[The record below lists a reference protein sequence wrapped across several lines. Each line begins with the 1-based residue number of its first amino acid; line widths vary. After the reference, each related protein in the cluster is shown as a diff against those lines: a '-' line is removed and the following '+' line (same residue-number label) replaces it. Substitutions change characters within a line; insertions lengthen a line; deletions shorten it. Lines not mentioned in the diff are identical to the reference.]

1 MTCLVALR
9 FGADS
14 FEREGT
20 AVAGNSKRGRA
31 VRKVKQPVRL
41 KTAKAGTD
49 AARIDRQAKLP
60 PSKHSK

>member
-1 MTCLVALR
+1 MTCLGALR

-14 FEREGT
+14 FERGT
-20 AVAGNSKRGRA
+20 ALAGNSKRGRA
-31 VRKVKQPVRL
+31 IRKVKQPIKL

-49 AARIDRQAKLP
+49 AAKIDRQAKLP

>member
-9 FGADS
+9 FGGDTS
-14 FEREGT
+14 RGT

-31 VRKVKQPVRL
+31 VRKVKQPVKL

-60 PSKHSK
+60 PSKPSK